1 MNSSV
6 SFFAHHE
13 SSDLD
18 PEAIRRLVAKGK
30 QLGLIKDGPG
40 SPAPSPVA
48 DDEPRAPRYKSA
60 PGPARPVDKD
70 GLGVVNE
77 IPLPPA
83 AIELPEPAELPEGL
97 NARWIEITPALAL
110 RWLTNNI
117 RNRPVSHDVVLAY
130 ARDMKNGEWQ
140 STHQGIAFN
149 DKDELIDGQHRLYAV
164 ALSGCTIRMMVT
176 FGLPSVITG
185 KEVTPMDC
193 VDRGKPR
200 SVADQLKIQHGLKD
214 GTAIAQITMGIAR
227 LCFQRKTRRMSV
239 GQSLDIFRAWQP
251 AIEHVIRFRSKEHG
265 LRAAGVLSAF
275 AFVLAVDPRLKLMF
289 DQLNGRGELQPGTA
303 LHALRAF
310 LISDDAKL
318 LGRGSDRALAE
329 LVLDAILLQIQGAEV
344 EHLKPT
350 SVGADHFRALQ
361 RERVQAVVDLFT
373 LPEE

>member
-1 MNSSV
+1 MTSSA

-13 SSDLD
+13 SAALD
-18 PEAIRRLVAKGK
+18 PEEIRRLVAKGK

-40 SPAPSPVA
+40 SAVPSPVA
-48 DDEPRAPRYKSA
+48 ADEPRAPRYKSA
-60 PGPARPVDKD
+60 PGPAQPVDKD

-77 IPLPPA
+77 VPLPPA
-83 AIELPEPAELPEGL
+83 AIKLPEPAELPEGL

-149 DKDELIDGQHRLYAV
+149 DKDELIDGQHRLHAV
-164 ALSGCTIRMMVT
+164 VLSGCTIRMMVT
-176 FGLPSVITG
+176 FGLPSVIAG

-227 LCFQRKTRRMSV
+227 LCFRRKTRRMSV

-265 LRAAGVLSAF
+265 LRAAGVLAAF
-275 AFVLAVDPRLKLMF
+275 AFVLAVDPRLKIMF
-289 DQLNGRGELQPGTA
+289 DQLNGRGELQSGTA